1 MDCERIYKTGPLGQF
16 IPNILRGDQR
26 EMIDI
31 RGVYHDVDPTWSTRK
46 SRGLNTLVYVTD
58 GKVDYQI
65 DRTNFILEPGELL
78 FIPSHIYRSWTNCK
92 DILHKKYTAVFSWEQ
107 QVCETA
113 LTHMS
118 HAYSAFRFTP
128 RSTAYF
134 EQRLAYMFV
143 QWLGKRMHYEQITT
157 HTLAELLILI
167 VQERAERHC
176 SPSKEHIVRKMQD
189 YILYHF
195 REVITLG
202 ELAAVGEVSP
212 NYVTILFKEVT
223 GTTPIQYVHQIRVNT
238 ALNLFEN
245 TQMTVREVAEYLGY
259 CDQSYFNR
267 VFKKWMGMAPTHIQ
281 R

>member
-1 MDCERIYKTGPLGQF
+1 
-16 IPNILRGDQR
+16 
-26 EMIDI
+26 MIDI
-31 RGVYHDVDPTWSTRK
+31 RGVYHDVAPTWSTSK

-65 DRTNFILEPGELL
+65 DRMNVILEPGELL
-78 FIPSHIYRSWTNCK
+78 FIPSHVYRFWTNCK
-92 DILHKKYTAVFSWEQ
+92 DMSHKKYTVVFSWKQ
-107 QVCETA
+107 PASETP
-113 LTHMS
+113 LTHMF
-118 HAYSAFRFTP
+118 HADQAFRFIP
-128 RSTAYF
+128 HSTAYF

-143 QWLGKRMHYEQITT
+143 QWLGKRMHHEQITT
-157 HTLAELLILI
+157 HILAELLILI
-167 VQERAERHC
+167 VQERTERPS
-176 SPSKEHIVRKMQD
+176 SPSKERIVRKMQD

-195 REVITLG
+195 RDVITLE
-202 ELAAVGEVSP
+202 ELSTVGEVSS

-267 VFKKWMGMAPTHIQ
+267 VFKKWVGMAPTHVQ